1 MNKSRALLRLLSLPL
16 VGFLG
21 GAGISAL
28 SPGNFWMGWLA
39 AGLLLFICVFLLQAA
54 WRWAGRGRILAW
66 MMVLAFVLRLFI
78 GVGLSQALPVYGD
91 DEVVQNAGYLFYDA
105 YHRDQQAWQLAVSDQ
120 SLLAAFSQEYSMDQ
134 YGGLLIISAAIYRI
148 LSPDAM
154 RPLLILILT
163 AFAGAIG
170 VPFFWKSIN
179 HRWGEGVAMAST
191 WIFSL
196 YPESILLGASQMRE
210 PFLLGLSAIAFW
222 VVVGYEKNGK
232 NIWRILAGLTSLGI
246 MVVFSWRAAL
256 PIAVMLAVWFWVE
269 NLSENHFLRITGLI
283 ILLFSG
289 IAVIFFSWKWLADA
303 ASWDALLT
311 LRASGMVQ
319 NILEQLPESLHLP
332 FITGY
337 GLAQPVLPATIIETA
352 LPLRKGISIYR
363 SIGWY
368 ALIPILIYGFF
379 TVFKAQPRKDRR
391 ILFWTMGF
399 CIVWILISSLR
410 AGGDM
415 WDNPRYRTM
424 FLVWLALMAGWSWI
438 WAQRHHDPWIWRW
451 FVVEGIFLVFF
462 TQWYLSRYFKVG
474 SKLPFFVVTGVI
486 VGVCLAFL
494 LGCWIWDYYRKKG

>member
-256 PIAVMLAVWFWVE
+256 PLAVMLAVWFWVE
-269 NLSENHFLRITGLI
+269 NF
-283 ILLFSG
+283 
-289 IAVIFFSWKWLADA
+289 
-303 ASWDALLT
+303 
-311 LRASGMVQ
+311 
-319 NILEQLPESLHLP
+319 
-332 FITGY
+332 
-337 GLAQPVLPATIIETA
+337 
-352 LPLRKGISIYR
+352 
-363 SIGWY
+363 
-368 ALIPILIYGFF
+368 
-379 TVFKAQPRKDRR
+379 
-391 ILFWTMGF
+391 
-399 CIVWILISSLR
+399 
-410 AGGDM
+410 
-415 WDNPRYRTM
+415 
-424 FLVWLALMAGWSWI
+424 
-438 WAQRHHDPWIWRW
+438 
-451 FVVEGIFLVFF
+451 
-462 TQWYLSRYFKVG
+462 
-474 SKLPFFVVTGVI
+474 
-486 VGVCLAFL
+486 
-494 LGCWIWDYYRKKG
+494 